1 MPDQRGRLA
10 GALFVFPAACG
21 FSAQAVIIKLAYAYG
36 VAPATPMIGIFFRTL
51 SPF

>member
-36 VAPATPMIGIFFRTL
+36 VAPATAMIGIFFRTL